1 MTVRNVVAVVLGI
14 VFVLSASDLP
24 LAMSSQ
30 PEKETA
36 GIEGEAADTP
46 PPGEERQ
53 ERLRAVQGE
62 RKKRVTDN
70 FFQEL
75 DGNKNKKVSLDEF
88 LGPMKSRFKSIDGN
102 KDGFITRG
110 EFEASYEQ
118 HLKRKMKSMGGHS
131 NGSMMNKMPSGMP
144 PR

>member
-1 MTVRNVVAVVLGI
+1 MSVRNLVAVVLGI

-36 GIEGEAADTP
+36 GIESEAAEMP
-46 PPGEERQ
+46 PSGQERQ
-53 ERLRAVQGE
+53 ERQRAVQKE
-62 RKKRVTDN
+62 RKKRVTES
-70 FFQEL
+70 FFKEL
-75 DGNKNKKVSLDEF
+75 DGDADKKVSLDEF
-88 LGPMKSRFKSIDGN
+88 LGPMRGRFKSIDSN

-110 EFEASYEQ
+110 EFEASYEE
-118 HLKRKMKSMGGHS
+118 HLKRKMNSMGGHAG
-131 NGSMMNKMPSGMP
+131 GSTMNKMPPGMP